1 MNFRL
6 TEEQDLLVE
15 TALNIGAKFDP
26 DYWLKMDQASSY
38 PVEFFDSIA
47 AHGFF
52 SLGIDSAYGGTPA
65 GMMELALSMEG
76 LCRGGAGGG
85 PALGYLFGT
94 LGANI
99 LNANANDAQKSQY
112 LPDMA
117 AGPSMCA
124 FGLSEP
130 DAGTNSLNM
139 STFAKKDGSDY
150 IISGSKW
157 YITNIER
164 SDAIVVVA
172 RTQKLDESASR
183 SDGVSLF
190 IVDLPNDSL
199 TYSPIE
205 KHAYGY
211 YKSHMVFLDDVR
223 VPKEAL
229 IGTEGQGFRQI
240 LGTLNP
246 ERILV
251 AAGAVGIARLAIA
264 TAVKYANERA
274 VFDQPIGAH
283 QAIQH
288 PLAAAY
294 AKIESAWGSVMLA
307 ASLHDQDANPVEVGA
322 KANMAKYVAVEAAI
336 EACYQAMQ
344 THGGNGFAKEYHV
357 ERWWREVQLFRLAP
371 VTQQMTLNFISE
383 HVLGLPRSY

>member
-1 MNFRL
+1 
-6 TEEQDLLVE
+6 
-15 TALNIGAKFDP
+15 
-26 DYWLKMDQASSY
+26 
-38 PVEFFDSIA
+38 
-47 AHGFF
+47 
-52 SLGIDSAYGGTPA
+52 
-65 GMMELALSMEG
+65 
-76 LCRGGAGGG
+76 
-85 PALGYLFGT
+85 
-94 LGANI
+94 
-99 LNANANDAQKSQY
+99 
-112 LPDMA
+112 
-117 AGPSMCA
+117 
-124 FGLSEP
+124 
-130 DAGTNSLNM
+130 M